1 MDRKEK
7 IILSVV
13 GALLVVAIITTVAV
27 FFATRQKTV
36 DLFVPPDVDIHATQ
50 GVPDQIDEIS
60 AYQKVLMSEE
70 FQFSMCLCPEY
81 KNGNVALYYTS
92 YETNTVNSLVKL
104 YDEEGNLVGKSGLIR
119 PGHYIKSISVSDLP
133 ENAVISAK
141 ILSYEPETY
150 YSMGTASGKLSL
162 RVAE

>member
-1 MDRKEK
+1 MDRNEK

-13 GALLVVAIITTVAV
+13 GALLVVAIIATVAV

-36 DLFVPPDVDIHATQ
+36 DLFVPPDVDIHAIQ
-50 GVPDQIDEIS
+50 GAPDAIDEIS
-60 AYQKVLMSEE
+60 AYQKVMMSGE

-81 KNGNVALYYTS
+81 KNGSVELYYTS
-92 YETNTVNSLVKL
+92 YDTNTVNSLVKL
-104 YDEEGNLVGKSGLIR
+104 YDGEGNEVGKSGLIR
-119 PGHYIKSISVSDLP
+119 PGHYLKSISISDLP
-133 ENAVISAK
+133 EDAVITAK

-162 RVAE
+162 RVAD